1 MTSALEAVEMLD
13 SESRTPGARLSDQ
26 ERLFCAAFVVNG
38 GKSTEAAE
46 AAGYAHPAVMAS
58 RLLTRKRVA
67 SMMHELSR
75 RYLHAAL
82 PVAIATLLE
91 CCQDTSASWKER
103 RAAAAEL
110 LKLDGA
116 GRSSGPSV
124 AVQVNVGKDDAPSEV
139 LRAVWEG
146 RAGRLSSIA
155 APMPDR
161 SHGGDVIDG
170 GDGDGGGGPTGWG
183 GVRDQGT
190 PARP

>member
-1 MTSALEAVEMLD
+1 MTSALETVETLD
-13 SESRTPGARLSDQ
+13 SENRTPGARLLPQ
-26 ERLFCAAFVVNG
+26 ERLFCAAFVING
-38 GKSTEAAE
+38 GKGKDAAE
-46 AAGYAHPAVMAS
+46 VAGYLNPAVMAS
-58 RLLTRKRVA
+58 RLLARKRVA

-82 PVAIATLLE
+82 PVAISTLLE
-91 CCQDTSASWKER
+91 CCQDTGASWKER

-155 APMPDR
+155 APMPDNA
-161 SHGGDVIDG
+161 SEAVDVDAY
-170 GDGDGGGGPTGWG
+170 GDGDGSGTGWG
-183 GVRDQGT
+183 GCRDQGT
-190 PARP
+190 PART